1 MKQTPFYYTLRR
13 LLALSVM
20 SLLTLGT
27 LSLTSCRHKGTEH
40 DDYGLSAALSWADPA
55 DAGREIKNV
64 RIWIFQAGGK
74 LVAKRQYGSKFLIA
88 LDIHPL
94 PVGEYDVV
102 ATTNL
107 IEPFGAEGDET
118 FSSLLLKLRE
128 ASTSAEHAHYAV
140 GHISLPRDRN
150 SRIGLSLR
158 RILSELTVEV
168 EGALQHKWE

>member
-20 SLLTLGT
+20 SLLTLGI
-27 LSLTSCRHKGTEH
+27 LSLTSCRHKGSEH

-118 FSSLLLKLRE
+118 FPPCSSNFGRLPPLP
-128 ASTSAEHAHYAV
+128 STPTMPWGTSAYRGIGIAV
-140 GHISLPRDRN
+140 SVSACAAS
-150 SRIGLSLR
+150 SRSLR
-158 RILSELTVEV
+158 
-168 EGALQHKWE
+168 